1 MPVML
6 AAISQL
12 TAPKLH
18 VEAANGDNDVMLPT
32 KNSHLL
38 ARHLPN
44 ARLSIYPNA
53 GHGYHFQY
61 PAEFGAEVN
70 AFLGS

>member
-1 MPVML
+1 MPVMSET
-6 AAISQL
+6 ISRL

-18 VEAANGDNDVMLPT
+18 VEAANSDNDVMLPT

-53 GHGYHFQY
+53 GHGFHFQY
-61 PAEFGAEVN
+61 PPEVGAEVN